1 MSRVAVP
8 IASVAL
14 AACVQLAWA
23 PSVLA
28 GAHDALIAKH
38 AAENGVPEPLVRRV
52 IKIESRGRAGAVHK
66 GNYGL
71 MQIRLGTARSMGYSG
86 DAEGLFDPDINLTY
100 AVKYLAGAYRAAGC
114 DANRAVAYYQRGYH
128 GVKRGNCGSSGI
140 EVAQAGTDT
149 NMAKAALARRKHDAA
164 DAPAVDVIKPRLVQT
179 ESISKSKAETAPRP
193 QLAKFEPVRISA
205 ASAARIQPVPI
216 PSPKPAAL
224 TAKPELAATTA
235 VASLE
240 TDTTDVV
247 PLPRVRPEP
256 KPKPDAQPAHRSEH
270 KQPVRHAEH
279 TRVHAGEK
287 KAEDD
292 TDVPGAVV
300 SFLKKLTTPDKKSGK
315 QANQEPAH
323 APSPPQNF

>member
-1 MSRVAVP
+1 MSRVAGP

-14 AACVQLAWA
+14 AACVQFAWA

-71 MQIRLGTARSMGYSG
+71 MQIRLGTARAMGYSG
-86 DAEGLFDPDINLTY
+86 NAEGLLDPDTNLTY

-114 DANRAVAYYQRGYH
+114 DANRAVAYYQRGYY
-128 GVKRGNCGSSGI
+128 GVKRRNCGGPSGTEI
-140 EVAQAGTDT
+140 AQADIDT
-149 NMAKAALARRKHDAA
+149 NRAKAGSAKRKQDAA
-164 DAPAVDVIKPRLVQT
+164 SAPAVDVIKPRLVQT
-179 ESISKSKAETAPRP
+179 ELISKSKLETAPRP

-256 KPKPDAQPAHRSEH
+256 KPDAQPAHRAEH
-270 KQPVRHAEH
+270 RQSVRHAEH
-279 TRVHAGEK
+279 TRGHAGEK
-287 KAEDD
+287 KAEDAS
-292 TDVPGAVV
+292 DVPGAVV
-300 SFLKKLTTPDKKSGK
+300 SFFKKLTTPDKKARKSN
-315 QANQEPAH
+315 NQESAQTS
-323 APSPPQNF
+323 SPPQNF